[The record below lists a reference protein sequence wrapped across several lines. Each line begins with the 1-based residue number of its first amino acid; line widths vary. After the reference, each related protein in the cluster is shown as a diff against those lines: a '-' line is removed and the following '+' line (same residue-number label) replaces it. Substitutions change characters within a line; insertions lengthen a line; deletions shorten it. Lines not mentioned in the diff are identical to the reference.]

1 MVISKERSLFQLPNY
16 RGQLGAV
23 PWSQVVIT
31 PELEQSLKGAA
42 LRSCPSC
49 EGKGYRLQAGTA
61 HPCEC
66 LSRKEERG
74 GGSMP

>member
-1 MVISKERSLFQLPNY
+1 MAKERSLFPLPNY

-42 LRSCPSC
+42 LRQCPSC
-49 EGKGYRLQAGTA
+49 EGKGYRLQSGTA
-61 HPCEC
+61 HPCTC
-66 LSRKEERG
+66 LNRNPGQTG
-74 GGSMP
+74 GRLP